1 MPQGSAWRARIR
13 ARPAVPPPDL
23 DLELLFSSLDEM
35 RRLEPRWLFYSH
47 FGLPPGCRPDQTEYR
62 RSVEGWRDAALAA
75 AREDP
80 SVAHVTAVLR
90 QLDEGRWVGGAPVG
104 LPCRRAEL
112 DDLRLRTRCPGAPP
126 ILPDPRPPAG

>member
-1 MPQGSAWRARIR
+1 
-13 ARPAVPPPDL
+13 
-23 DLELLFSSLDEM
+23 M

-47 FGLPPGCRPDQTEYR
+47 FGPSGRAVDDLTEYR

-90 QLDEGRWVGGAPVG
+90 QLDEGRRAGGAPAGSPAAERSSMISGYELAAQG
-104 LPCRRAEL
+104 L
-112 DDLRLRTRCPGAPP
+112 LRYFQTHGLLPG
-126 ILPDPRPPAG
+126 